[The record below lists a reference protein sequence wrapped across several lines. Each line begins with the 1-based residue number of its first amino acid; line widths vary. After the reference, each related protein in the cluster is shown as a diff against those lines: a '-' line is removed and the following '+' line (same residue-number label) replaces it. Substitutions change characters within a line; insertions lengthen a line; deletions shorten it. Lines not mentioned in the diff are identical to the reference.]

1 MPEFYGGV
9 YAVTPVTT
17 ADNWT
22 LSSSGG
28 TAHAFG
34 KIFQFSWG
42 AAETTSVAYAT
53 RWVRATTGGSTP
65 TAITLGYG
73 QPFYTAA
80 GLALAS
86 TWTTQP
92 VIPAAGA
99 GNLFAQSWNGQGGNG
114 VIVLPLDKEW
124 WLQADVLPTGLGTI
138 DCRNNAVGAGV
149 SSYYVSWKE

>member
-9 YAVTPVTT
+9 LAITPNTSN
-17 ADNWT
+17 DNWT
-22 LSSSGG
+22 LGPG
-28 TAHAFG
+28 AANIFG

-42 AAETTSVAYAT
+42 GQVTTSAAYAT
-53 RWVRATTGGSTP
+53 RWVRPTTVGTTA

-73 QPFYTAA
+73 QPNYAAA

-92 VIPAAGA
+92 VIPAAGV
-99 GNLFAQSWNGQGGNG
+99 GNLFGQSWNGQGGNG

-124 WLQADVLPTGLGTI
+124 WVVGTVLTGQI
-138 DCRNNAVGAGV
+138 SCRNTAGV
-149 SSYYVSWKE
+149 DASNSSYFCSWKE